1 MEKQNILKDPSI
13 DGVKVKL
20 ALYSQSYDIL
30 LLNSGT
36 AGHLFIRK
44 LSKLLSL
51 CAAGVM
57 KVKNAEFLFVQ
68 DINHIV
74 YMLMF
79 WFGFST
85 NMPQVMLLTQTGTVS
100 FIEIFRCGAFL

>member
-13 DGVKVKL
+13 DGVKVKS

-57 KVKNAEFLFVQ
+57 KVKNAEYFFAGYKPYCLHADVL
-68 DINHIV
+68 V
-74 YMLMF
+74 R
-79 WFGFST
+79 
-85 NMPQVMLLTQTGTVS
+85 LLDKHATSYASHSNRNS
-100 FIEIFRCGAFL
+100 FIYRHF